1 MIDSAPAV
9 TPTSSS
15 HGAPGPVLPS
25 VRHSDGGRE
34 GDVVRRW
41 IGFELAGQ
49 LYGVPILAVQEVL
62 ASAEIEPVP
71 GTPREVLGVIN
82 LRGHI
87 VTVVDLRLRLGLP
100 AADVATGPLVVFD
113 GPGETLAARVDCVT
127 HVRRIP
133 DPAIKP
139 APRAGSVPCAAV
151 IGVVTRDA
159 ELMTLLDVPA
169 LMR

>member
-1 MIDSAPAV
+1 MIEIAPVV
-9 TPTSSS
+9 TPSSAAS
-15 HGAPGPVLPS
+15 GTVISGT
-25 VRHSDGGRE
+25 RHSDGGRE

-62 ASAEIEPVP
+62 ASAEIEPIP
-71 GTPREVLGVIN
+71 GAPREVLGVIN
-82 LRGHI
+82 LRGQI

-100 AADVATGPLVVFD
+100 AAHGATGPLVVFD
-113 GPGETLAARVDCVT
+113 APGETLAARVDRVT

>member
-1 MIDSAPAV
+1 MSNVVFPSAVSAEV
-9 TPTSSS
+9 SR
-15 HGAPGPVLPS
+15 GG
-25 VRHSDGGRE
+25 DGGRD

-62 ASAEIEPVP
+62 ATAEIEPVP
-71 GTPREVLGVIN
+71 GTAREVLGVIN
-82 LRGHI
+82 LRGQI
-87 VTVVDLRLRLGLP
+87 VTVIDLRLRLGLP
-100 AADVATGPLVVFD
+100 SAGAGAAGPLVVFD
-113 GPGETLAARVDCVT
+113 GATETLAARVDRVT

-133 DPAIKP
+133 DPAIKL
-139 APRAGSVPCAAV
+139 APRAGSNPCAAV
-151 IGVVTRDA
+151 LGIVTRDA

>member
-1 MIDSAPAV
+1 MNAPA
-9 TPTSSS
+9 PI
-15 HGAPGPVLPS
+15 VLPS
-25 VRHSDGGRE
+25 ERPLAGRAGDADGARD

-62 ASAEIEPVP
+62 ATAEIEPVP
-71 GTPREVLGVIN
+71 GTPAEVLGVIN
-82 LRGHI
+82 LRGQI
-87 VTVVDLRLRLGLP
+87 VTVVDLRRRLGLP
-100 AADVATGPLVVFD
+100 ASAEARGPLVVFD
-113 GPGETLAARVDCVT
+113 GPDETLAARVDRVT

-139 APRAGSVPCAAV
+139 APRAGAAPCAAV
-151 IGVVTRDA
+151 LGMVTRGK
-159 ELMTLLDVPA
+159 ELMTLLDVPS

>member
-1 MIDSAPAV
+1 MIEIAPA
-9 TPTSSS
+9 SS
-15 HGAPGPVLPS
+15 HGNGSAS
-25 VRHSDGGRE
+25 VISGARRHDGGRE

-71 GTPREVLGVIN
+71 GAGHEVLGVIN
-82 LRGHI
+82 LRGQI

-100 AADVATGPLVVFD
+100 PASGATGPLVVFD
-113 GPGETLAARVDCVT
+113 APGETLAARVDRVT

>member
-1 MIDSAPAV
+1 MNASVAVQPTHIDS
-9 TPTSSS
+9 
-15 HGAPGPVLPS
+15 
-25 VRHSDGGRE
+25 VREGDTGRP

-62 ASAEIEPVP
+62 ATAEIEPVP
-71 GTPREVLGVIN
+71 GTASEVLGVIN
-82 LRGHI
+82 LRGQI
-87 VTVVDLRLRLGLP
+87 VTVIDLRRRLGLP
-100 AADVATGPLVVFD
+100 AAAEAADGPLVVFD
-113 GPGETLAARVDCVT
+113 APGETLAARVDRVT

-139 APRAGSVPCAAV
+139 VPRTGNTPCAAV
-151 IGVVTRDA
+151 LGLVSRDA

-169 LMR
+169 LMHA

>member
-1 MIDSAPAV
+1 MIDIAPGTPSSSSAAGSASAV
-9 TPTSSS
+9 TRQ
-15 HGAPGPVLPS
+15 G
-25 VRHSDGGRE
+25 DGGRE

-71 GTPREVLGVIN
+71 GTSREVLGVIN
-82 LRGHI
+82 LRGQI

-100 AADVATGPLVVFD
+100 AAKDATGPLVVFD
-113 GPGETLAARVDCVT
+113 APGETLAARVDRVT

-139 APRAGSVPCAAV
+139 APRAGATPCAAV

-169 LMR
+169 MMR

>member
-1 MIDSAPAV
+1 MSAAEP
-9 TPTSSS
+9 SSPLVQLGAS
-15 HGAPGPVLPS
+15 HDRDV
-25 VRHSDGGRE
+25 GRA

-62 ASAEIEPVP
+62 ASAEVEPVP
-71 GTPREVLGVIN
+71 GAPYDVLGVTN
-82 LRGHI
+82 LRGQI

-100 AADVATGPLVVFD
+100 AASEAGPLVVFD
-113 GPGETLAARVDCVT
+113 GPKETLAARVDRVT
-127 HVRRIP
+127 HLRRIP

-139 APRAGSVPCAAV
+139 APRAGATPCAAV
-151 IGVVTRDA
+151 LGVVTRGN

-169 LMR
+169 LTR